1 MLGMTRATATLLG
14 VAVAGFLAWLS
25 TQVADGTTG
34 GYWAVYGIIAGAG
47 LALALSQLAGGWTK
61 WGRPRISLEVF
72 LLAFI
77 PTLIVVGWVVL
88 FHQPHTNWFRSH
100 VQSWSGDIGL
110 MSFVQTMGGVL
121 ELLTFGL
128 GLVFGLTFDTTGP
141 RREVAAV
148 PAMDGRAAN
157 EPLAPDREIVGTR
170 KRARTPITTTTV
182 RAGSDPGV
190 EPPPR
195 EGPPE

>member
-14 VAVAGFLAWLS
+14 VAVAGLLAWLS

-77 PTLIVVGWVVL
+77 PTLIVVGWIVL

-110 MSFVQTMGGVL
+110 MSFIQTMGGVL
-121 ELLTFGL
+121 EMLAFGL

-141 RREVAAV
+141 RAAMATG
-148 PAMDGRAAN
+148 PALDRRAAD
-157 EPLAPDREIVGTR
+157 EPLAADRDAAATPT
-170 KRARTPITTTTV
+170 RARTPIETTTV
-182 RAGSDPGV
+182 RGQ
-190 EPPPR
+190 
-195 EGPPE
+195 PPE

>member
-1 MLGMTRATATLLG
+1 MLGITRATATLIG
-14 VAVAGFLAWLS
+14 VAVAGLLAWLS

-72 LLAFI
+72 LLGFI
-77 PTLIVVGWVVL
+77 PTLIVVGWILL
-88 FHQPHTNWFRSH
+88 FHQPHSNWFSSH

-110 MSFVQTMGGVL
+110 RTFVQTMGGVL
-121 ELLTFGL
+121 EVLTFGL
-128 GLVFGLTFDTTGP
+128 GIVFGLTFDTTGP
-141 RREVAAV
+141 RRDVAAG
-148 PAMDGRAAN
+148 PALDRRAAD
-157 EPLAPDREIVGTR
+157 EPLAEDREAAATHR
-170 KRARTPITTTTV
+170 PARTPITTTTV
-182 RAGSDPGV
+182 RSDPGI

-195 EGPPE
+195 PGPPE